1 MHLERSTY
9 IIDISLEQFS
19 EYGEHHD
26 IKQYISGEDLY
37 NVLVVACSSID
48 EGIISKVVVNA
59 TGIILEPHEDRMII
73 EDKSI
78 ILCVGGDIC
87 CLNLHDL
94 DLGWRILADDACC
107 FSIHRYNNGY
117 IVHGELAITHISLK
131 GDIIWQFSARDI
143 FVTYQPVENGFVI
156 ENDIIKVTDWQG
168 FEYHLDKNGNCIK
181 EFKC

>member
-19 EYGEHHD
+19 EYGEHYNV
-26 IKQYISGEDLY
+26 KQYTNGDIY
-37 NVLVVACSSID
+37 NVLVITCNAS
-48 EGIISKVVVNA
+48 EGNMISKAVINA
-59 TGIILEPHEDRMII
+59 AGAILEPHKDRMIT

-78 ILCVGGDIC
+78 VICVGGDIC
-87 CLNLHDL
+87 CLSIPNL
-94 DLGWRILADDACC
+94 DLEWRVLADEACC
-107 FSIHRYNNGY
+107 FSIQRFSNGY

-131 GDIIWQFSARDI
+131 GEIIWQFSARDI